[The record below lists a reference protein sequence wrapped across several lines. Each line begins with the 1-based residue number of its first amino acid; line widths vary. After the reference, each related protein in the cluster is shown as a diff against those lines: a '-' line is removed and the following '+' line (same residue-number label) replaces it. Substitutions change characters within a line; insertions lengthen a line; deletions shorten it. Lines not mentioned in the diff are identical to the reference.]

1 MLYKFDFS
9 LEKFCR
15 LLSLNLDKNGDEARQ
30 RDAELIY
37 YYLTQKYAHSEME
50 EVINNLDSIMNKMS
64 QKEIHNLL
72 LSFCDEN

>member
-9 LEKFCR
+9 LEKICR
-15 LLSLNLDKNGDEARQ
+15 LLSLNIDKNGDEARQ

-37 YYLTQKYAHSEME
+37 YYLTQKYAHSEIE
-50 EVINNLDSIMNKMS
+50 EVIQNLHKIMYNTLE
-64 QKEIHNLL
+64 KEKHELL